1 MNTQPAGYINF
12 LFLAVM
18 AAVFYFG
25 LIRPQKKKEKEVQSM
40 RESLAVGDE
49 ILTIGGIKGKIV
61 QVKQDIV
68 VIESSGMKTRI
79 ELMKWGVHSIVRE
92 TNVKAKVEEVEVD
105 DKSEE
110 TVVEDAK

>member
-1 MNTQPAGYINF
+1 MNGQPGAYMNF
-12 LFLAVM
+12 VFLAIM

-25 LIRPQKKKEKEVQSM
+25 LIRPQKKKEKEIKSM

-68 VIESSGMKTRI
+68 VIESSGMKTRM
-79 ELMKWGVHSIVRE
+79 ELMKWGVHSVLRE
-92 TNVKAKVEEVEVD
+92 TNVKAKPEESVVEETP
-105 DKSEE
+105 EE
-110 TVVEDAK
+110 E